1 MSEIFQHTEKIKRDV
16 MGKISETSSAL
27 TDLRG
32 EQETALKVMESVKVE
47 AVKPIE
53 PEVTLED
60 LNIMKRMIFEM
71 KDFTTQ
77 TDNFVR

>member
-1 MSEIFQHTEKIKRDV
+1 
-16 MGKISETSSAL
+16 
-27 TDLRG
+27 
-32 EQETALKVMESVKVE
+32 MESVKVE

-77 TDNFVR
+77 RDNFVR